1 MNGHKKER
9 VKDDEYARLV
19 AYHEAGHTL
28 ATKLLTN
35 DGVPTVTIIQST
47 SGAGGVTFRAPEDV
61 PLKSKKYLRSLV
73 KVMYAG
79 RAAEEILLDS
89 GDDITTGASEDIRQ
103 ATEII
108 KQYIA
113 IYGMGNQGMI
123 DLTQLTSQFNMIEEA
138 SKMANEL
145 YKETVDFLRENKK
158 KLDGIALALLDKE
171 TLDEA
176 EIDLIISIAKT
187 AYPLP
192 LTS

>member
-9 VKDDEYARLV
+9 IADDSYARLV

-47 SGAGGVTFRAPEDV
+47 SGAGGVTFRAPEDA
-61 PLKSKKYLRSLV
+61 PLKSKKYLRNLV

-79 RAAEEILLDS
+79 RAAEEILLES
-89 GDDITTGASEDIRQ
+89 TEDITTGASEDIRQ

-113 IYGMGNQGMI
+113 IFGMGSQGMI
-123 DLTQLTSQFNMIEEA
+123 DLTQLTNQFNMIEEA
-138 SKMANEL
+138 SEMANML
-145 YKETVDFLRENKK
+145 YRETLDFLLANRSR
-158 KLDGIALALLDKE
+158 LDRLAFGLLDKE
-171 TLDEA
+171 TLEEG
-176 EIDLIISIAKT
+176 EIDALIMEDKHKKKT
-187 AYPLP
+187 AG
-192 LTS
+192 